1 MALKKNKEKKKDKF
15 VALIIII
22 CLHYFVIYKG
32 KINQLC

>member
-15 VALIIII
+15 VALIII